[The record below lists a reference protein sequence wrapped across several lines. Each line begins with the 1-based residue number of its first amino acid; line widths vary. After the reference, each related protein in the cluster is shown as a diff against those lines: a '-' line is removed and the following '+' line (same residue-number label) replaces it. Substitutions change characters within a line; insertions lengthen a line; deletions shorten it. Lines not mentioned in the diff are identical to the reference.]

1 MEALLGTT
9 IPVFIGI
16 TVCLLGFAAFMTG
29 QALGDNW
36 LPIGQL
42 VIYVVMLGAA
52 DRFLTFALFDGEL
65 LSVTGYLIDTAVL
78 MVIAFFAFRLSR
90 SRRMA
95 SQYPWLYERSGLL
108 SWREK

>member
-9 IPVFIGI
+9 IPVFIGL
-16 TVCLLGFAAFMTG
+16 TVLLMGFAGYMTG

-36 LPIGQL
+36 LPFWQL
-42 VIYVVMLGAA
+42 IVYCLMLGAV

-65 LSVTGYLIDTAVL
+65 LSVTGYLIDTAAIMAIGV
-78 MVIAFFAFRLSR
+78 FAYRFTRA
-90 SRRMA
+90 RRMV

-108 SWREK
+108 QWREK